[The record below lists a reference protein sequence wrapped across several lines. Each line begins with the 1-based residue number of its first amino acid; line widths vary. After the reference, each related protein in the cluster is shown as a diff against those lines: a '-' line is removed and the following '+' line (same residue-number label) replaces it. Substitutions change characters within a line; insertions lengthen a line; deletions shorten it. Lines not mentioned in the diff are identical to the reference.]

1 MRGEMGFL
9 PAVGVVTGCA
19 IPPRHCA
26 AGTPPVLG
34 GRGVFGQGGTRGPG
48 FGPGG
53 GRFAGW
59 PGAEKKSGL
68 PDQSEY
74 LAAAELISSPL
85 QASAPSLAVHSVIC
99 RPVALAESMSHPLQT
114 TAEQVPDRLSR
125 RCRVAP
131 PPASLPRD
139 RRQNDAN
146 GAKPSIEV
154 AMDVDCFYQVPGGC
168 EADEISAVGT
178 RVLKLEHG
186 RAVDFSACRAVCAAW
201 DATRRQEHGRAT
213 QIRRYQSASG
223 RFLSASG

>member
-1 MRGEMGFL
+1 MGVL

-34 GRGVFGQGGTRGPG
+34 GRGVFGQGGTQGPG

-99 RPVALAESMSHPLQT
+99 RPVALAESMSHSLQT
-114 TAEQVPDRLSR
+114 TGEQVLDRLSR
-125 RCRVAP
+125 RRRVAP
-131 PPASLPRD
+131 PPALLSQD
-139 RRQNDAN
+139 RRQNEAN
-146 GAKPSIEV
+146 GAGPSNEV
-154 AMDVDCFYQVPGGC
+154 NTDVVRFEQVPGGR
-168 EADEISAVGT
+168 EADEISVAT
-178 RVLKLEHG
+178 RVLRE
-186 RAVDFSACRAVCAAW
+186 F
-201 DATRRQEHGRAT
+201 
-213 QIRRYQSASG
+213 
-223 RFLSASG
+223 

>member
-1 MRGEMGFL
+1 MEFA
-9 PAVGVVTGCA
+9 PAYLSISPKNRRPCQWRTYLCQKKVSA
-19 IPPRHCA
+19 
-26 AGTPPVLG
+26 
-34 GRGVFGQGGTRGPG
+34 
-48 FGPGG
+48 FGPLSPISG
-53 GRFAGW
+53 
-59 PGAEKKSGL
+59 KKTQPWDRSRII
-68 PDQSEY
+68 
-74 LAAAELISSPL
+74 AAAELISSPL
-85 QASAPSLAVHSVIC
+85 QASAPSLAVHSVTC
-99 RPVALAESMSHPLQT
+99 RPVSLAESMSHPLQT

-201 DATRRQEHGRAT
+201 DETRRQEHGRDT
-213 QIRRYQSASG
+213 QICRYQSASG